1 MESQVDAMTL
11 RKSLGTLMNKVYYQN
26 QVMVVN
32 RAKKPMVAIIPI
44 ELLAEIKKFEDRI
57 DSKIQNAAK
66 RNNLSYEEAMRL
78 ANKTREY
85 ARK

>member
-78 ANKTREY
+78 ANKAREY

>member
-1 MESQVDAMTL
+1 
-11 RKSLGTLMNKVYYQN
+11 MNKVYYQN

-78 ANKTREY
+78 ANKAREY

>member
-1 MESQVDAMTL
+1 MESQVDAMTV
-11 RKSLGTLMNKVYYQN
+11 RKSFGTLMNKVHYQN

-44 ELLAEIKKFEDRI
+44 ELLAEIKRFEDRL
-57 DSKIQNAAK
+57 DSKIQNSAK
-66 RNNLSYEEAMRL
+66 RNNLSYKEAMRL
-78 ANKTREY
+78 ANKAREY